1 MSATSGLIR
10 TFVDPSGA
18 VARSREVVSVSDGF
32 ISSVAAAGSVC
43 FDQKSRFVGELVCH
57 DFCSLFCLG

>member
-18 VARSREVVSVSDGF
+18 VARSGEVVSVSYRLVHF
-32 ISSVAAAGSVC
+32 VAAAGVVA
-43 FDQKSRFVGELVCH
+43 FDQKSGFVGELVSH